1 VRPFIDAEQSRSSE
15 LKTEKHYRIWQ
26 IPPLA
31 FFSRALYRDVA
42 LRWKGI
48 AFGYLFLL
56 LALCWIP
63 GAIRIHSS
71 FAFFVDEEAPLIIE
85 QIPDITIIDG
95 QAFVDQPQPYTIYD
109 PKTDEALL
117 VIDTTG
123 TITSLEQTDARALVT
138 ARQAFFQKSAIET
151 RSFSFENVARYTLD
165 QEKIYRWL
173 DTAKTWAAP
182 VLYPL
187 CILGSFAY
195 RIIQVL
201 IYACIGLL
209 LTSLVKGKL
218 PYEAL
223 LRLSVVA
230 ITPVIIIGTLI
241 DASPI
246 ELPLAWLWFFLLA
259 MGYLLFGIHAATSGE
274 GTIFKFETPG
284 DAT

>member
-1 VRPFIDAEQSRSSE
+1 M
-15 LKTEKHYRIWQ
+15 KTPKHYRIWQ
-26 IPPLA
+26 VPPLA
-31 FFSRALYRDVA
+31 FFSHALYRDVA
-42 LRWKGI
+42 LRWQGV
-48 AFGYLFLL
+48 AFGYLLLL

-71 FAFFVDEEAPLIIE
+71 FASFVDEEAPLLIE
-85 QIPDITIIDG
+85 QVPDITIIDG

-151 RSFSFENVARYTLD
+151 RSFSFENVDRYTLD
-165 QEKIYRWL
+165 QEKIYGWL
-173 DTAKTWAAP
+173 DSAKTWAAP

-195 RIIQVL
+195 RIVQVL

-218 PYEAL
+218 PFEAL

-230 ITPVIIIGTLI
+230 ITPAIIIGTLL
-241 DASPI
+241 DAATI
-246 ELPLAWLWFFLLA
+246 KLPLAGLWFFLLA
-259 MGYLLFGIHAATSGE
+259 MGYLLFGIRSAIGNGGTSF
-274 GTIFKFETPG
+274 TFETPS